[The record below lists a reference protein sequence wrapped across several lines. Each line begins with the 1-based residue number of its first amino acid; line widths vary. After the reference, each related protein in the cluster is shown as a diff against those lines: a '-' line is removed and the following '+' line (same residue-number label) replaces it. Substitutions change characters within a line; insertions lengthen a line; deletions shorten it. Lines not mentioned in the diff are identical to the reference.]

1 MTWVET
7 AGTDFVAAVHLGR
20 AAASATSSGGGRVK
34 RADRAVA
41 DLAAGRVGCVV
52 ADLVT
57 VRVGT
62 AVADSA
68 APQEAVRV
76 GSAVGYPAAPHV
88 GSPSPTPA
96 PLRAAVVA

>member
-1 MTWVET
+1 
-7 AGTDFVAAVHLGR
+7 
-20 AAASATSSGGGRVK
+20 
-34 RADRAVA
+34 
-41 DLAAGRVGCVV
+41 VV

-88 GSPSPTPA
+88 GSAIPTLA
-96 PLRAAVVA
+96 PLQAAVVA